1 MKVLSRSSL
10 PFSEPSSLRIIWSE
24 NMHLDL
30 SLSKTTELEILNALS
45 NLNHNVEF
53 VAMRSGGYEVKSSK
67 VKLTLIPLRNL
78 TIVASVAF
86 TITQTL
92 LLLKRMASTKIDVII
107 TEPGT
112 NFLGF
117 IPLLIVKKL
126 TKTVFVLDIRSTPVE
141 VFGFAGILEK
151 FCFNLSVLIAKKHF
165 DGLTIIT
172 PLMRDEVCERY
183 KVDPNLFGVW
193 PSGVSLSNFN
203 LNNSSREDL
212 RKKLGLVGKFVVM
225 YHGFIA
231 NDRGLRES
239 VDAMGRLKSSHPDI
253 VLFFLGSGS
262 YANELKT
269 KVTEM
274 ALDSSV
280 VVHDAVDYSDV
291 SKFIAMSDVGIVPL
305 PDIPQWRHQC
315 PLKILEYLAMG
326 KPVILTSIPA
336 HKAIIGDE
344 KCGIFIGSSEPEEI
358 AKSIVLAYEN
368 RDKLPLWG
376 QNGILIANEY
386 SWDKVAKDLYDYL
399 EKIIVSKSA
408 NLTKS

>member
-1 MKVLSRSSL
+1 MKALSRSSL
-10 PFSEPSSLRIIWSE
+10 RVSKPSSLRIIWSE
-24 NMHLDL
+24 TMHLDL

-45 NLNHNVEF
+45 NLNHDVEF
-53 VAMRSGGYEVKSSK
+53 IAMRSGAYDVKGNK
-67 VKLTLIPLRNL
+67 VRLTLVPVRNFK
-78 TIVASVAF
+78 IVASVAF
-86 TITQTL
+86 SIIQTL
-92 LLLKRMASTKIDVII
+92 LLLKRMVSSKIDVII

-117 IPLLIVKKL
+117 IPLLIVRKF
-126 TKTVFVLDIRSTPVE
+126 TKTIFVLDIRSTPVE
-141 VFGFAGILEK
+141 VFGLPGFLEK

-172 PLMRDEVCERY
+172 PLMRDEICEKY
-183 KVDPNLFGVW
+183 SVEPNLVGVW
-193 PSGVSLSNFN
+193 PSGVSLSTFSMSNT
-203 LNNSSREDL
+203 SREDL
-212 RKKLGLVGKFVVM
+212 RKKLGLVGKFVIM

-231 NDRGLRES
+231 GDRGLRET
-239 VDAMGRLKSSHPDI
+239 VDAIGRLKSNYPDI

-262 YANELKT
+262 YASELKT
-269 KVTEM
+269 KVSEM
-274 ALDSSV
+274 ALDNSV

-336 HKAIIGDE
+336 HRAIIGDE
-344 KCGIFIGSSEPEEI
+344 KCGIFLRSSEPEEI

-368 RDKLPLWG
+368 KDKLPVWG
-376 QNGILIANEY
+376 QKGISIANEY
-386 SWDKVAKDLYDYL
+386 SWDKVAKDLNDYL

-408 NLTKS
+408 CQP

>member
-1 MKVLSRSSL
+1 MKALSRSSL
-10 PFSEPSSLRIIWSE
+10 RVSKPSSLRIIWSE
-24 NMHLDL
+24 TMHLDL

-45 NLNHNVEF
+45 NLNHDVEF
-53 VAMRSGGYEVKSSK
+53 IAMRSGAYDVKGNK
-67 VKLTLIPLRNL
+67 VRLTLVPVRNFK
-78 TIVASVAF
+78 IVASVAF
-86 TITQTL
+86 SIIQTL
-92 LLLKRMASTKIDVII
+92 LLLKRMVSSKIDVII

-117 IPLLIVKKL
+117 IPLLIVRKF
-126 TKTVFVLDIRSTPVE
+126 TKTIFVLDIRSTPVE
-141 VFGFAGILEK
+141 VFGLPGFLEK
-151 FCFNLSVLIAKKHF
+151 LSFNLSVLIAKKHF

-172 PLMRDEVCERY
+172 PLMRDEICEKY
-183 KVDPNLFGVW
+183 NVEPNLVGVW
-193 PSGVSLSNFN
+193 PSGVSLSTFSMSNT
-203 LNNSSREDL
+203 SREDL
-212 RKKLGLVGKFVVM
+212 RKKLGLVGKFVIM

-231 NDRGLRES
+231 GDRGLRET
-239 VDAMGRLKSSHPDI
+239 VDAIGRLKSNYPDI

-262 YANELKT
+262 YASELKT
-269 KVTEM
+269 KVSEM
-274 ALDSSV
+274 ALDNSV

-336 HKAIIGDE
+336 HRAIIGDE
-344 KCGIFIGSSEPEEI
+344 KCGIFLRSSEPEEI

-368 RDKLPLWG
+368 KDKLPVWG
-376 QNGILIANEY
+376 QKGISIANEY
-386 SWDKVAKDLYDYL
+386 SWDKVAKDLNDYL

-408 NLTKS
+408 CQP